1 MRKEAA
7 AMIDAA
13 LVAYPG
19 SAQAHRAKAAALAAE
34 PSDRYRRQVQ
44 DRMRAVRR
52 AGALH
57 EGARFCKAGPRV
69 YGKGCRR
76 AAGIGAAAHLLPA
89 APRARAWIP

>member
-1 MRKEAA
+1 MREAA

-44 DRMRAVRR
+44 DRMRAECAELER
-52 AGALH
+52 
-57 EGARFCKAGPRV
+57 CT
-69 YGKGCRR
+69 
-76 AAGIGAAAHLLPA
+76 
-89 APRARAWIP
+89 RARGSAKLGLEAFMEKGVGGQRG